1 MELNKENLS
10 QRLFLILVF
19 FVSFVFFGLIKEFS
33 LGIFWAIVLN
43 ILFTDTHLAVRSRMK
58 GKDNLAAA
66 LTLLGI
72 LIVVILPI
80 ALLSIAVTNETIQI
94 IEELQT
100 EKFSLREMFGGLQ
113 LWISPYL
120 VKLGITLESIEAT
133 ISNSLLEGS
142 GTIGKRILGFTSNI
156 FNSLLQI
163 AIMLY
168 VLFFFLRD
176 GKEIRR
182 LIVKNF
188 PLMDPIEHRL
198 FNRFTNVTKATV
210 RGSLLI
216 AILQGVLGGILFL
229 LVGVKGAVL
238 WGALMILASLLPV
251 GGVTIWGPIAAI
263 YLYQGQYL
271 EGIIIIL
278 VGALLIGLLDN
289 VLRPR
294 LVGNDTKL
302 PDYIILLS
310 TLGGITW
317 FGLSGFVLGPVI
329 AALFITCWQI
339 VGETYSRENKKNT
352 A

>member
-1 MELNKENLS
+1 MKLNKENLS
-10 QRLFLILVF
+10 QRLFLLLVF

-33 LGIFWAIVLN
+33 LGIFWAVVLN
-43 ILFTDTHLAVRSRMK
+43 ILFTDTHVLIRSKMK
-58 GKDNLAAA
+58 GKVNLAAG
-66 LTLLGI
+66 LTLFGI
-72 LIVVILPI
+72 LMAVILPI
-80 ALLSIAVTNETIQI
+80 ALLSAAVTNETIQI
-94 IEELQT
+94 IDDL
-100 EKFSLREMFGGLQ
+100 EKEKISLREIFGGLQ

-120 VKLGITLESIEAT
+120 AKLGITLESIETA
-133 ISNSLLEGS
+133 IRSAALEGS
-142 GTIGKRILGFTSNI
+142 GEVGKRILGITSNI
-156 FNSLLQI
+156 FNSMIQI
-163 AIMLY
+163 VIMLY

-176 GKEIRR
+176 GKEIRK

-210 RGSLLI
+210 KGSLLI

-229 LVGVKGAVL
+229 IVGVKGAVL
-238 WGALMILASLLPV
+238 WGALMILASLFPV
-251 GGVTIWGPIAAI
+251 GGIIIWGPIAAL
-263 YLYQGQYL
+263 YMYQGQYVQ
-271 EGIIIIL
+271 GIVIIL

-294 LVGNDTKL
+294 LVGNDTRL
-302 PDYIILLS
+302 PDYIILIS

-339 VGETYSRENKKNT
+339 VGETYGRDSHNII

>member
-1 MELNKENLS
+1 MNLNKEYLS

-19 FVSFVFFGLIKEFS
+19 LVSFIFLGLIKEFS

-43 ILFTDTHLAVRSRMK
+43 ILFTDTHRAIRIILK
-58 GKDNLAAA
+58 GKSNFAAG

-72 LIVVILPI
+72 LLAVILPI
-80 ALLSIAVTNETIQI
+80 ALLSAAVTNETIQI
-94 IEELQT
+94 IDDLQRD
-100 EKFSLREMFGGLQ
+100 KFSLREVFGGLQ
-113 LWISPYL
+113 LWISPHL
-120 VKLGITLESIEAT
+120 AKLGITLESIEET
-133 ISNSLLEGS
+133 ISNAALEGS
-142 GTIGKRILGFTSNI
+142 GSIGKSIIGVTSNI
-156 FNSLLQI
+156 FNSILQI

-176 GKEIRR
+176 GREIRR

-188 PLMDPIEHRL
+188 PLIDSIEHRL

-210 RGSLLI
+210 KGSLLI
-216 AILQGVLGGILFL
+216 AILQGVLGGLLFL
-229 LVGVKGAVL
+229 IVGVKGAIL

-251 GGVTIWGPIAAI
+251 GGVIIWGPIAAI
-263 YLYQGQYL
+263 YLYQGHYMQ
-271 EGIIIIL
+271 GIVIIL

-302 PDYIILLS
+302 PDYIILIS
-310 TLGGITW
+310 TLGGISW

-339 VGETYSRENKKNT
+339 VGETYGREGKSNT
-352 A
+352 V

>member
-1 MELNKENLS
+1 MKLTKENLS
-10 QRLFLILVF
+10 QRLFLLLVF
-19 FVSFVFFGLIKEFS
+19 FVSFIFFGLIKEFA

-43 ILFTDTHLAVRSRMK
+43 ILFTDTHVAIRSRLK
-58 GKDNLAAA
+58 GKNNLSAG

-72 LIVVILPI
+72 LLAVILPI
-80 ALLSIAVTNETIQI
+80 ALLSAAVTNETFQI
-94 IEELQT
+94 IEDLQE
-100 EKFSLREMFGGLQ
+100 EKFSFREMFGGLQ

-120 VKLGITLESIEAT
+120 AKVGITLDGIETTLKNA
-133 ISNSLLEGS
+133 LLEGS
-142 GTIGKRILGFTSNI
+142 GTFGKRIIGFTSNI
-156 FNSLLQI
+156 FNSMLQI

-176 GKEIRR
+176 GKEIRK

-210 RGSLLI
+210 KGSLLI

-229 LVGVKGAVL
+229 IVGVKGAVL

-251 GGVTIWGPIAAI
+251 GGVIIWGPIAAI
-263 YLYQGQYL
+263 YLYQGQYVQ
-271 EGIIIIL
+271 GIVIIL

-302 PDYIILLS
+302 PDYIILIS
-310 TLGGITW
+310 TLGGISW
-317 FGLSGFVLGPVI
+317 FGLSGFVLGPVV

-339 VGETYSRENKKNT
+339 VGETYGKDKSSNT